1 MTVIVIRSVLIPKD
15 RFLIHALGLD
25 RLANELQVLQYG
37 LKGEIKT
44 GVVISVR

>member
-1 MTVIVIRSVLIPKD
+1 MTVIVIKSVLIPKD

-44 GVVISVR
+44 GVVKSVR